1 MLVAPDIRGP
11 DPGCSKLPLPALQ
24 PGEEE
29 EGGIREGVGVGM
41 RVHTE
46 VTGESM
52 GGVGE
57 VVGGG
62 RGPGASRAAFNC
74 DRGCGSSTKE
84 KRQETFKKVQ
94 GRENQTAFVFQNKRA
109 R

>member
-1 MLVAPDIRGP
+1 MLVAPEIRGP

-29 EGGIREGVGVGM
+29 EGAIREGVGVGM

-74 DRGCGSSTKE
+74 DRGCGSSTKK
-84 KRQETFKKVQ
+84 KRQTNIKTSAMQRKSNSFCIPK
-94 GRENQTAFVFQNKRA
+94 
-109 R
+109 